1 MTWLIYGI
9 IAFAIICV
17 LTALAIVLA
26 GSSDDRMVND
36 WWRDQ

>member
-9 IAFAIICV
+9 IAFTALCGCTAVAII
-17 LTALAIVLA
+17 LS
-26 GSSDDRMVND
+26 GEDDDFLDND